1 MRVLLATIGSAG
13 DVYPMIAI
21 GAGLRRRGHRVTVVT
36 SPYFE
41 TAISREGLEL
51 IPLGTVEDYLS
62 SIENPELWHPRKGF
76 DLVARRGILPS
87 MRPLYEIVADHDGPD
102 TVIVASGLCV
112 GARLAQEQLGCRLAT
127 VHAQPAMLRSL
138 YQTPAMPGLRLPNWW
153 PRLVKSWVFKA
164 IDAFALDRE
173 LGPEVNAFRA
183 ELGLP
188 PERRFFDGWLHSP
201 ARVIGL
207 FPSWFAAPQPDWPR
221 ATELTG
227 FLGYDT
233 SRDGDP
239 LPAGLEEFLA
249 AGEPPIV
256 FTPGTAMIHGAKFF
270 EAAVDAV
277 ARLNRRALLL
287 TSHRQQL
294 PENLPASVRHFDY
307 APFRSVL
314 PRAAALVHHG
324 GIGTLS
330 QGIAAGIPQL
340 VMPMGHDQP
349 DNAARIERLGA
360 GTSLAP
366 ARFRGAAV
374 TAKLGALLASPDVAR
389 CCRALAAKVEFDTAM
404 KRSCDLIEDLAKHP
418 RGASPRPVAF

>member
-287 TSHRQQL
+287 TSH
-294 PENLPASVRHFDY
+294 
-307 APFRSVL
+307 
-314 PRAAALVHHG
+314 
-324 GIGTLS
+324 
-330 QGIAAGIPQL
+330 AGIPQL

-418 RGASPRPVAF
+418 RGAFPRPVAF